1 MDHVIYLQANGEI
14 LRSFSGPLEDV
25 VHQVANGE
33 AAVHGCGSW
42 LTHKVVDGQVVVL
55 PSARVPP
62 FEGAAW
68 DAVDAAW
75 FDPLQRADTAAAAR
89 VQRRALL
96 VSRMA
101 QAEQRQARPMR
112 EIQVAQAL
120 GNGVPAPAIA
130 TLHAIELEIA
140 ALRTQLVALA

>member
-1 MDHVIYLQANGEI
+1 MDYLIHLQANGEI
-14 LRSFSGPLEDV
+14 LRSFSGPAGEVL
-25 VHQVANGE
+25 HQLADDE
-33 AAVHGCGSW
+33 AAVQGRGSW
-42 LTHKVVDGQVVVL
+42 LTHKVVDGLVVAL
-55 PSARVPP
+55 PEARVPP

-75 FDPLQRADTAAAAR
+75 FDPLQRAGTAAAAR

-96 VSRMA
+96 VNKIW

-120 GNGVPAPAIA
+120 GNAMPGPALAA
-130 TLHAIELEIA
+130 LHAIDLEIA
-140 ALRTQLVALA
+140 ALRMQLVALA